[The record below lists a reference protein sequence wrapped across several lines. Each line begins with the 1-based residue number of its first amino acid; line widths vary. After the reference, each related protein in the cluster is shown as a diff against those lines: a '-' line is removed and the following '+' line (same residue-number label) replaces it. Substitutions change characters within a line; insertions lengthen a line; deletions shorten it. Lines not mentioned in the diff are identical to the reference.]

1 MRGPS
6 FLRKPARIHEAT
18 APQRPILCQNAGQFT
33 QGAAWRL
40 RDLHDREDDLLIWI
54 TRGQGRVN
62 IAGVRRGFG
71 AHNALFLPAG
81 TLMALELGPQA
92 LAQVVQ
98 APPGAIGLSPPEALH
113 LRCRDAFSQAELTTE
128 IEAMQR
134 EVARG
139 GLYLRDALEA
149 HLALISVWLRRQVA
163 AGCADRPKEGASQRL
178 AHRFAA
184 LVVRDHRSDRV
195 MADYA
200 RALDV
205 TPTHLTRV
213 CKAVAGKTAADMI
226 TERKLYAARQM
237 LARPE
242 PGIAQIASD
251 LGFHSAAYFTR
262 FVQSHT
268 GQTPSR
274 LRRAAQ
280 DAQSAQGAG
289 GSA

>member
-18 APQRPILCQNAGQFT
+18 EAARPILCQNAAQFT

-40 RDLHDREDDLLIWI
+40 RDLHDREDDLVIWI
-54 TRGQGRVN
+54 TRGQGLVN

-71 AHNALFLPAG
+71 AHNALILPAG

-98 APPGAIGLSPPEALH
+98 APAGMIALDKREALH
-113 LRCRDAFSQAELTTE
+113 LRCRDALSQAELTGE

-134 EVARG
+134 EMSRD

-163 AGCADRPKEGASQRL
+163 AGAADRPKEGASQRL

-200 RALDV
+200 SALDV

-213 CKAVAGKTAADMI
+213 CKAVSGMTAAEMI

-237 LARPE
+237 LSRKE
-242 PGIAQIASD
+242 PSIAQVATD

-268 GQTPSR
+268 GQTPSS

-280 DAQSAQGAG
+280 LAKGA
-289 GSA
+289 A